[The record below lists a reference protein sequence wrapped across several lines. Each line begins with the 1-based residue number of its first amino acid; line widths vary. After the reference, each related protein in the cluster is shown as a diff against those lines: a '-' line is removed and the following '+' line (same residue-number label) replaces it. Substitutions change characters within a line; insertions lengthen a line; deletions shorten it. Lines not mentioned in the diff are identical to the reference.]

1 MLIGLTGPIGAGTDS
16 AAEIL
21 KEKGFKWFS
30 YSDVLREEAR
40 KRGIEINRKNLQD
53 LGDELRLKEG
63 IGVISK
69 RIIANVVQ
77 GENYVMGNIR
87 NGGEIDEFLRFGDDF
102 ILIKID
108 APVEIRFNRVKERRR
123 ESDPIDFDEF
133 KKLEEKDLGI
143 GQAEYGQR
151 HMDVFEM
158 ADFIII
164 NDGNMEDLKKKVEMV
179 LERIKC

>member
-16 AAEIL
+16 VADVL

-30 YSDVLREEAR
+30 YSDVLREETR

-63 IGVISK
+63 RGVISK
-69 RIIANVVQ
+69 KIISNFAE
-77 GENYVMGNIR
+77 GENYVFGNIR
-87 NGGEIDEFLRFGDDF
+87 NRGEVDEFLMFGDGF
-102 ILIKID
+102 VLIKVD
-108 APVEIRFNRVKERRR
+108 APIEIRFNRVKERGR
-123 ESDPIDFDEF
+123 ENDPVDIDEF
-133 KKLEEKDLGI
+133 RKLEEKDLGI

-151 HMDVFEM
+151 HIDVFEL
-158 ADFIII
+158 ADFIIV
-164 NDGNMEDLKKKVEMV
+164 NDGNMEDLKKKIEIV